1 MAQLK
6 MPRMVKFV
14 TPKSPAPWD
23 VASALSEMEHDAY
36 QALVKEPAEAA
47 GVPAPPE
54 LPGPAALSSMFTAPL
69 QTLFAG
75 LGQGQG
81 SQGKGSRSPVERGE
95 ITEKKVEIE
104 APVATRGSL

>member
-47 GVPAPPE
+47 GLPPAPE
-54 LPGPAALSSMFTAPL
+54 LPGPAALASMFTAPL

-75 LGQGQG
+75 LGQG
-81 SQGKGSRSPVERGE
+81 SKGKGSRSPVERGE